1 MLRLAPQARINF
13 AIVRAVLASIHCSEM
28 KKTHGWQCL
37 KDDFL
42 ALVVFPFRFLVSVD
56 LQLFTAVSTTTKIP
70 ESALITDHSLN

>member
-42 ALVVFPFRFLVSVD
+42 ALVV
-56 LQLFTAVSTTTKIP
+56 QLFTAVSTTTKIP
-70 ESALITDHSLN
+70 ESALVLLHRRLRQ